1 MTEFS
6 DLHQGLHRKGAAPS
20 DRGPVVIPGSRGT
33 LSYLVQT
40 SGESASSLDSLA
52 HGAGRKWKRGEA
64 RARLNARQR
73 PENLQ
78 KTALG
83 GQVICEDKDLLY
95 DEAPEA
101 YKGIDRVVADL
112 VDAGL
117 CRIIATLRPVLT
129 YKLRHPAHKQ
139 PGARKPQRARGR

>member
-33 LSYLVQT
+33 LSYLVQP

-64 RARLNARQR
+64 RARLSARQR
-73 PENLQ
+73 PEDLQ

-117 CRIIATLRPVLT
+117 CRIIATLR
-129 YKLRHPAHKQ
+129 RC
-139 PGARKPQRARGR
+139 